1 MDKAIAIEFNSETL
15 KIRLLAVVLKYAG
28 ALVMTTF
35 FKVEHWL
42 FTIGYSLAF
51 GAVFVKMWR
60 VYQIF
65 HNPHPNKR
73 VCAHCNNV

>member
-1 MDKAIAIEFNSETL
+1 MDKAIDSYRVNSETL

-28 ALVMTTF
+28 AGNDYIFV
-35 FKVEHWL
+35 KVEHWL

-65 HNPHPNKR
+65 HNPQPNKR
-73 VCAHCNNV
+73 VCAHYN